1 MIMSSLPHVKLASV
15 REISGPL
22 LFVET
27 MPGASFGELVEVTT
41 PTGEERWGQIIDVSE
56 DITLIQVFEG
66 TLDLDVKSTII
77 RHTGAPIKLRVSM
90 DMLGRTFDGRGNP
103 RDGGPSIIAED
114 ELDVHGKPINPF
126 CRAHPSE
133 FIQTGIS
140 VIDGMNTLLRGQK
153 LPIFSGSGLPHRLL
167 AAQIVRQ
174 ATVPGQAEA
183 FTVILAAMGVT
194 GDEAKFF
201 RDEFERM
208 GVMDR
213 VVVFLNMA
221 EDPALE
227 RILTPRL
234 ALTAAEYLAF
244 EQDMHVLVV
253 LVDMTYYCEALREV
267 SAARA
272 EVPGRRGFP
281 GYMYTDLASIYERA
295 GKIHGKKGSITQ
307 VPILTMPED
316 DITHPIPDLTAYIT
330 EGQLVFDRD
339 LYRRGIYPPINPLPS
354 LSRLMDKGIGV
365 GKTREDH
372 KQLSDQLYY
381 AYAEGRIV
389 REAAMISGEEALTER
404 DRLYLKFVDRF
415 EREFIN
421 QAPDENRDVEKT
433 LDIGWNVLS
442 VFPEAELSRIDP
454 DLIKKYYRKPGS
466 KA

>member
-1 MIMSSLPHVKLASV
+1 MSTLPHVTLSMIKG
-15 REISGPL
+15 ITGPL

-27 MPGASFGELVEVTT
+27 MPGAGFGELVEVSAA
-41 PTGEERWGQIIDVSE
+41 TGEERWGQIIDISE
-56 DITLIQVFEG
+56 DVTLVQVFEG
-66 TLDLDVKSTII
+66 TLDLDVEKTSI
-77 RHTGAPIKLRVSM
+77 RYTGEPIRLQASM
-90 DMLGRTFDGRGNP
+90 DILGRTFDGRGRP
-103 RDGGPSIIAED
+103 RDGGPAVIPED
-114 ELDVHGKPINPF
+114 ELDVHGKSINPF
-126 CRAHPSE
+126 SRAHPSE
-133 FIQTGIS
+133 FIQTGVS

-167 AAQIVRQ
+167 ASQIVRQ
-174 ATVPGQAEA
+174 ATVLGEAEA
-183 FTVILAAMGVT
+183 FTVVLAAMGVT

-201 RDEFERM
+201 RDEFENM

-213 VVVFLNMA
+213 VVIFLNMA

-244 EQDMHVLVV
+244 QQDLHVLVV
-253 LVDMTYYCEALREV
+253 LIDMTYYCEALREV
-267 SAARA
+267 SAARG
-272 EVPGRRGFP
+272 EVPGRRGYP

-295 GKIHGKKGSITQ
+295 GRVHGGKGSITQ
-307 VPILTMPED
+307 MPILTMPED

-339 LYRRGIYPPINPLPS
+339 LYRRGIYPPINPLPC
-354 LSRLMDKGIGV
+354 LSRLMDKGIGK

-389 REAAMISGEEALTER
+389 REAAMVSGEEALTRR
-404 DRLYLKFVDRF
+404 DKLYLAFIDRF

-421 QAPDENRDVEKT
+421 QRSDDNRDVEKT
-433 LDIGWNVLS
+433 LEVGWETLS
-442 VFPEAELSRIDP
+442 VFPDSELTRIDP
-454 DLIKKYYRKPGS
+454 DTIKRYYRGQPAKP
-466 KA
+466 